1 MGYPGDQGK
10 SGGWPPEQPPHEPY
24 GPGAGRPEPAPFGAG
39 KDEAP
44 FVPRAGAGGSAAPWA
59 DDATE
64 TTDRTRP
71 VGDGGGSFGQQD
83 RFGRQDPFGQQDR
96 FGGQEQLGQEPFGGH
111 GGDYGGDRF
120 DDGGYGSGPT
130 PPSGGGKRRNLP
142 LIIGGSLV
150 AGVLLIGGGVGA
162 SAMLKDDPKPAA
174 KPGGP
179 PAAGKPNP
187 AAKPSAPPSPTL
199 VPVKLKSRQT
209 DPKPLS
215 LGEVFGKSSF
225 KAGKQKY
232 VRAGAKA
239 TKGCTGTVTG
249 ATLTSAVKKGGC
261 SQALRASYARSD
273 RKLIGTVGILNL
285 KTENAAKQAR
295 KAALAKD
302 SFLQPL
308 PGAGSTKTLGKGE
321 ALGTAEVR
329 GHYLVMT
336 WVQRPDG
343 KKIPASAHPAVTAF
357 AQQVIQGSN
366 LSFAL
371 HYRETEG
378 KPFRN

>member
-24 GPGAGRPEPAPFGAG
+24 GPGAGRPEPAPFGAD

-44 FVPRAGAGGSAAPWA
+44 FVPRGAAGGSAAPWA

-64 TTDRTRP
+64 APDRTRP
-71 VGDGGGSFGQQD
+71 VGGGGGPFGQHDRFGQQD
-83 RFGRQDPFGQQDR
+83 QF
-96 FGGQEQLGQEPFGGH
+96 GQEPFGGGH
-111 GGDYGGDRF
+111 GGDRF
-120 DDGGYGSGPT
+120 DDRFDDGGPGSGPT
-130 PPSGGGKRRNLP
+130 PPGGRRRNLP

-150 AGVLLIGGGVGA
+150 AGVLLIGGGVAA
-162 SAMLKDDPKPAA
+162 STMLKDDPKPA
-174 KPGGP
+174 KPGGA
-179 PAAGKPNP
+179 PAAGKPKAP
-187 AAKPSAPPSPTL
+187 AKPTAPPSPSF
-199 VPVKLKSRQT
+199 VPVKLKSRQS

-215 LGEVFGKSSF
+215 LAEVFGKSSF

-249 ATLTSAVKKGGC
+249 ATLTNAVKKGGC
-261 SQALRASYARSD
+261 SQALRASYARTD

-285 KTENAAKQAR
+285 KTENAAKLAR

-343 KKIPASAHPAVTAF
+343 KKIPTSAHPAVTAF

>member
-24 GPGAGRPEPAPFGAG
+24 GPGAGRPEPAPFDAA

-44 FVPRAGAGGSAAPWA
+44 FAPRGGGAGASWA
-59 DDATE
+59 DDADE
-64 TTDRTRP
+64 TTERTRSF
-71 VGDGGGSFGQQD
+71 GDGGGSFGQHDQ
-83 RFGRQDPFGQQDR
+83 FGQQDR
-96 FGGQEQLGQEPFGGH
+96 PGQRDQFGQQDQFGQEPFGG
-111 GGDYGGDRF
+111 GYGGDRF
-120 DDGGYGSGPT
+120 DDGGSGSGPT
-130 PPSGGGKRRNLP
+130 PPGRGKRRNLP

-162 SAMLKDDPKPAA
+162 SAMLKDDPKPA
-174 KPGGP
+174 KSPTP
-179 PAAGKPNP
+179 PAAKQKP
-187 AAKPSAPPSPTL
+187 AAKPSAPPSPTF

-225 KAGKQKY
+225 KAGGQKY

-249 ATLTSAVKKGGC
+249 AKLVSVLKKGGC
-261 SQALRASYARSD
+261 SQALRASYARTD
-273 RKLIGTVGILNL
+273 RKLIGSVGILNL
-285 KTENAAKQAR
+285 RTENAAKVAR
-295 KAALAKD
+295 QAALAKD
-302 SFLQPL
+302 AFLQPL
-308 PGAGSTKTLGKGE
+308 PGAGSTSTLGKGE

-343 KKIPASAHPAVTAF
+343 KKIPTTAHPAVKAF